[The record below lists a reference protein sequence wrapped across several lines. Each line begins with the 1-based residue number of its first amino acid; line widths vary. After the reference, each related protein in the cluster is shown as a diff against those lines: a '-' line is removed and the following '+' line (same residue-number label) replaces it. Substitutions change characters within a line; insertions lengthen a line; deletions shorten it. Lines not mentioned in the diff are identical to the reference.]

1 MRPRRRRA
9 AAEGGIKP
17 PQACERLAASG
28 GLFGEQPGDD
38 GLRPDLRRMVMLAIV
53 LSTIISVI
61 DTTMVNIALPTIA
74 RELRITAAASI
85 WGAKVSLLAT
95 AMSVVAFAA
104 LGDAFG
110 FKRVFVGGLMLFTFG
125 ALGSALS
132 NTLATLL
139 LFRCLQG
146 FGTAAVVC
154 VGPALFRLVFPSRLL
169 GTVFGINAMV
179 VAGSMAC
186 GPILGGLL
194 LSIATWPWLFA
205 IALPFGAWSL
215 YLARVLP
222 PDVGRGGDFDG
233 CGAVLSAAAMGLAI
247 VALDGRLHSSTGSQI
262 AVAASALAALVLFI
276 VRQRRADTPLLPL
289 DMFSASR
296 FSVAASIS
304 FCSFVAQG
312 IAFVA
317 LPFLFQGDYGRSPL
331 YAALLFSPWPAAI
344 IIAAPLSGRLA
355 DRYPAAVL
363 STAGLAFLTAGLALF
378 TTLGE
383 DPRVIDILW
392 RVFICGAGFGFFQAP
407 NNREMLGSVERRRAG
422 AAAGVMALART
433 FGQTVGLALVSVTL
447 AAVVG
452 TAAVSAALWVAAA
465 TAGLAC
471 LLSASRLVPRPRRT
485 Q

>member
-1 MRPRRRRA
+1 MHSRRRRT
-9 AAEGGIKP
+9 AAEGEIKSP
-17 PQACERLAASG
+17 EAGEGPAASS
-28 GLFGEQPGDD
+28 GLFGMQPGDD
-38 GLRPDLRRMVMLAIV
+38 GLPPDLRRMVMLAIV
-53 LSTIISVI
+53 MSTIISVI

-74 RELRITAAASI
+74 RELGITTAASI
-85 WGAKVSLLAT
+85 WVAKVSLLTT

-110 FKRVFVGGLMLFTFG
+110 FKRIFVGGLVLFTLG

-179 VAGSMAC
+179 VAGSVAF
-186 GPILGGLL
+186 GPIFGGLL

-215 YLARVLP
+215 YLARALP
-222 PDVGRGGDFDG
+222 PDVGRGGGFDG
-233 CGAVLSAAAMGLAI
+233 WGAVFSAAAMGLAI
-247 VALDGRLHSSTGSQI
+247 LALDGRPHSSPGSQI
-262 AVAASALAALVLFI
+262 AAAASALAALALFI
-276 VRQRRADTPLLPL
+276 VRQRRAATPLLPL

-296 FSVAASIS
+296 FSVAASTS

-331 YAALLFSPWPAAI
+331 QAALLFSPWPVAI

-355 DRYPAAVL
+355 DTYPPAVL
-363 STAGLAFLTAGLALF
+363 STAGLALLTVGLALF
-378 TTLGE
+378 TKLGE
-383 DPRVIDILW
+383 DPGIMQILW
-392 RVFICGAGFGFFQAP
+392 HVFICGIGFGVFQAP
-407 NNREMLGSVERRRAG
+407 NNREMLSAVERRRAG

-452 TAAVSAALWVAAA
+452 AAAVNAALWVAAA

-471 LLSASRLVPRPRRT
+471 LLSASRLVPWLRRT
-485 Q
+485 R